1 MAKEYKSISAARKAG
16 SMYYT
21 GKDGKKKLAVTKEQ
35 LDAWKEKN
43 KGKYKGSALTAW
55 ANAKGKNITGAPAS
69 SPRPKLRPGSEK
81 KTGTPSKRLDTKGKT
96 PAGKTYD
103 RVSPNAAARKTD
115 AGVKK
120 IVATAERAIKQ
131 AEKDGA
137 RVARVKKI
145 MDDLKNERKDDPTT
159 LVDNLQRWIK
169 NWRATKGTSGR
180 SKGDPRKAGM
190 SYGGMAKK
198 RMAKK

>member
-1 MAKEYKSISAARKAG
+1 
-16 SMYYT
+16 MYYT

-55 ANAKGKNITGAPAS
+55 ANAKGKNIDGAPTS

-96 PAGKTYD
+96 PAGKSYD

-115 AGVKK
+115 AGVKS
-120 IVATAERAIKQ
+120 IVATAEKAIQQ
-131 AEKDGA
+131 AEKQGQ
-137 RVARVKKI
+137 RVDRVKKI

-169 NWRATKGTSGR
+169 NWRATKGTSGK
-180 SKGDPRKAGM
+180 SKGDPRKMNKGGVVDMRKTGM
-190 SYGGMAKK
+190 F
-198 RMAKK
+198 R